1 MRPAP
6 ILLALAAAVPLSGC
20 GQKGPLY
27 LPDHKPQA
35 VTPAAAAPAPAP
47 AASPVPAP
55 DSPQAAPAPDNTQAP
70 AAPGTPPKKNQ
81 DDGTPPQ

>member
-1 MRPAP
+1 MRTAPA
-6 ILLALAAAVPLSGC
+6 LLGLAVAAALSGC

-35 VTPAAAAPAPAP
+35 VTAPPPAAAPAPA
-47 AASPVPAP
+47 AT
-55 DSPQAAPAPDNTQAP
+55 APATPPEAP

-81 DDGTPPQ
+81 DDGAPPQ

>member
-1 MRPAP
+1 MRIALA
-6 ILLALAAAVPLSGC
+6 LLALAAAAGLSGC

-35 VTPAAAAPAPAP
+35 VTAPPAAPPAAPA
-47 AASPVPAP
+47 ST
-55 DSPQAAPAPDNTQAP
+55 AAPASGTPEAP
-70 AAPGTPPKKNQ
+70 AAPGSAPKKNQ

>member
-1 MRPAP
+1 MRVAPA
-6 ILLALAAAVPLSGC
+6 LLALAAAAGLSGC

-35 VTPAAAAPAPAP
+35 VTAPPAAPAPAP
-47 AASPVPAP
+47 ATTPTPASG
-55 DSPQAAPAPDNTQAP
+55 SPQAP
-70 AAPGTPPKKNQ
+70 AAPGSAPKKDQ